1 MNRTIFIDD
10 KLKQI
15 TFKDQR
21 FYTLDELV
29 FYPGSTTILEIYPK
43 GFGFNQWLKDV
54 GNNAEQIADR
64 AAASGSKIHKASEM
78 LNDGQELAW
87 DDTYSIEEWNMLC
100 KFASFWGQIKPILV
114 ANEISLCSPTLGYG
128 GTIDRVVQING
139 KNWILDIK
147 TSNYIHTTH
156 ELQIA
161 SYAKLWNEFNPDCQI
176 EKTGILW
183 LKAAT
188 RTEKIDFSKDIMQG
202 HGWQIK
208 TFDRSYEDA
217 FKVFQH
223 AQAIFKE
230 ENPRY
235 QPANLSYP
243 LTLKL

>member
-1 MNRTIFIDD
+1 MNKTFFIDD

-21 FYTLDELV
+21 FYTLNDLE

-64 AAASGSKIHKASEM
+64 AAASGTKIHKATER
-78 LNDGQELAW
+78 LKDGEELIW
-87 DDTYSIEEWNMLC
+87 DDTHSIEEWEMLC
-100 KFASFWGQIKPILV
+100 KFASFWREAKPILI
-114 ANEISLCSPTLGYG
+114 ANEVSLCSPELGYG
-128 GTIDRVVQING
+128 GTIDQVLSING
-139 KNWILDIK
+139 KNWIIDTK

-161 SYAKLWNEFNPDCQI
+161 SYAKLWNEFNPNHPV

-183 LKAAT
+183 LKANT
-188 RTEKIDFSKDIMQG
+188 RTDKIDFGKDIMQG
-202 HGWQIK
+202 KGWQVK
-208 TFDRSYEDA
+208 TFERGYEDA

-223 AQAIFKE
+223 AQAIWRE
-230 ENPRY
+230 ENPSYR
-235 QPANLSYP
+235 PANLIYP
-243 LTLKL
+243 LTIKL